1 MSGSNPNAA
10 TRLLTTTLFA
20 FACLAIF
27 SGCAHKDGMKTSPDR
42 PNVADQPP
50 APRPAADLVKQYS
63 PVLLSAD
70 LAALTPAER
79 KMIPLLVAAADQMD
93 RVFWL
98 EFYGDKEKL
107 LSSTADP
114 DLRRYLEINYGPWDR
129 IGNDAPFLPD
139 AGPKPAGVNFYPAD
153 MTKEEFEGHL
163 AAHPEDK
170 PAFTSQYTVIR
181 RDAKRGLI
189 AVPYRE
195 AFAPR
200 IQAAATKMKAAAA
213 LAEETPFGKYL
224 ALRADALLSDEYD
237 KSDIAWLAV
246 KDSPIDYVVGP
257 IEHYEDGLFGRKTTH
272 EATIFIKDVEWSRR
286 LAGFV
291 PLLPALQKGLP
302 VPDAYK
308 KESPGSASDLGV
320 YDAIYATG
328 YANVGAKP
336 IGVNLPNDE
345 KIQLEHGARRLEIK
359 NVMRAKY
366 DKILV
371 PITDLMIAPD
381 QRRHVTF
388 DAMFEDVLFHEIA
401 HGLGIKN
408 TITGKGIVREAL
420 KEQGETLEEAKADI
434 VGLHLIA
441 ELRRQ
446 GKITDGELLDNYVT
460 YIADIMRLNRFGG
473 TDAYGQTSML
483 TFNFLKERGAIARD
497 EATGTYRAVVEKM
510 TPAVDALAAKLLT
523 IQGDGDYDAAKA
535 FAEASC
541 KQDPQLE
548 ADLQRVRK
556 SPIPVDLVY
565 QTDPTVLFGK

>member
-1 MSGSNPNAA
+1 MSTCNRNRAVRIGFA
-10 TRLLTTTLFA
+10 TLLGWPSL
-20 FACLAIF
+20 CLIT
-27 SGCAHKDGMKTSPDR
+27 GCAGQDR
-42 PNVADQPP
+42 ANTDAAGPGVVNHP
-50 APRPAADLVKQYS
+50 AAARLPADLVKQYT
-63 PVLLSAD
+63 PVHLTADLSA
-70 LAALTPAER
+70 LSPAER

-107 LSSTADP
+107 LGGASDTS
-114 DLRRYLEINYGPWDR
+114 LRRYIEINYGPWDR
-129 IGNDAPFLPD
+129 IGNDAPFLPG
-139 AGPKPAGVNFYPAD
+139 AGPKPAGANFYPAD
-153 MTKEEFEGHL
+153 MTKEEFERHL
-163 AAHPEDK
+163 TAHPEDK

-189 AVPYRE
+189 AVPYRV
-195 AFAPR
+195 AFAAQV
-200 IQAAATKMKAAAA
+200 QAAAAKMSTAAS
-213 LAEETPFGKYL
+213 LAEKTPFGQYL
-224 ALRADALLSDEYD
+224 ALRADALLTDDYD

-257 IEHYEDGLFGRKTTH
+257 IEHYEDGLYGRKTTH

-291 PLLPALQKGLP
+291 PLLPDLQKGLP
-302 VPDAYK
+302 VPEAYR
-308 KESPGSASDLGV
+308 KETPGSASDLGV

-371 PITDLMIAPD
+371 PIVDLMIAPD
-381 QRRHVTF
+381 QRRRVTF

-420 KEQGETLEEAKADI
+420 REQGETLEEAKADI

-497 EATGTYRAVVEKM
+497 PATGTYRAVVEKM
-510 TPAVDALAAKLLT
+510 TPAVNALAAKLLT
-523 IQGDGDYDAAKA
+523 IQGNGDYDAAKA

-548 ADLQRVRK
+548 ADLQKVRQ

-565 QTDPTVLFGK
+565 EPDLTLLSGT